1 MKDINSPPDQENSA
15 FNAANQSVAQSSAIA
30 LADAT
35 DNLRNLNTLSTTAIG
50 TALSQMLETGDT
62 KYFEIIDQAQRVV
75 TNGAENFGVV
85 GEKVATV
92 LQDQAQ

>member
-1 MKDINSPPDQENSA
+1 MKDINSPPDQESSA

>member
-1 MKDINSPPDQENSA
+1 MKKFNTPPEPGESA
-15 FNAANQSVAQSSAIA
+15 FDAANLSVAQSTAMA

-35 DNLRNLNTLSTTAIG
+35 ENLRNLNTLSTTAIG
-50 TALSQMLETGDT
+50 TALSQLLETGDT
-62 KYFEIIDQAQRVV
+62 KYVDIIDQAQKVV

-92 LQDQAQ
+92 LHDQSQ